1 MAFPLSWP
9 SLKRCDNRT
18 PILISILRWKSLSLP
33 GKQKLMWWVTLVQ
46 TSALKFR
53 SGKWKNIVF
62 KFLEIF
68 FWVHFWVFKRWV
80 QLCWLSKICK
90 TGELS
95 LGEGVINGDKGF
107 CANVDRLPGPLSA
120 SACSR
125 IPLQKEPGW
134 SSLGSCCPPASPWTS
149 RPRFPSSF
157 NSFFLT
163 RRRNPTIKA
172 LGLAPKPGSR
182 LSLLF

>member
-1 MAFPLSWP
+1 M
-9 SLKRCDNRT
+9 
-18 PILISILRWKSLSLP
+18 
-33 GKQKLMWWVTLVQ
+33 
-46 TSALKFR
+46 
-53 SGKWKNIVF
+53 
-62 KFLEIF
+62 
-68 FWVHFWVFKRWV
+68 FKRWV
-80 QLCWLSKICK
+80 QLCRLSKICK
-90 TGELS
+90 TGQLS

-163 RRRNPTIKA
+163 RWRNPTIKA
-172 LGLAPKPGSR
+172 LEFGTKTRLKVVTPILACRQDREPQNGHNVPPASLESKKDSGSVC
-182 LSLLF
+182 

>member
-1 MAFPLSWP
+1 MQL
-9 SLKRCDNRT
+9 L
-18 PILISILRWKSLSLP
+18 
-33 GKQKLMWWVTLVQ
+33 
-46 TSALKFR
+46 
-53 SGKWKNIVF
+53 
-62 KFLEIF
+62 
-68 FWVHFWVFKRWV
+68 
-80 QLCWLSKICK
+80 LCWLSKICK
-90 TGELS
+90 TGQLS
-95 LGEGVINGDKGF
+95 LGEDVINGDKGF

-182 LSLLF
+182 LSLLFLLAGRIENPKNGHNVPPASGESKKDSGSVC